1 MQSGSAVI
9 LVVMT
14 NNYLCVHGH
23 FYQPPREDPFTGR
36 VRREI
41 EAAPFHDF
49 NEKITAECYRPNAE
63 LGNFERLS
71 FDLGPTLARWLAR
84 RAPHTLRLIQ
94 AAERAN
100 VQRLGTSN
108 ALALP
113 YNHTILPL
121 ASAEEKRVQVA
132 WGIADYRHRF
142 GHPPEGMW
150 LPETAVDLATLRV
163 LADAGIRF
171 TVLAPWQAAQP
182 VDPTEP
188 YWVDLGDGR
197 ALAAFF
203 YQGPLSGAV
212 SFNPEVTSDADRFGA
227 VSLAEAASA
236 ERRANGEPQLL
247 LIATDGELYGH
258 HLPWRDRFLARLLTT
273 SAPAN
278 GWTVTSLGAYLQ
290 RHPPR
295 AWTALQPRTS
305 WSCGHGIRRWSAG
318 CACTAGDSDWKLPL
332 RQALEQL
339 AARLDQLYA
348 QKAGRLLPDAWTAL
362 TGYLGVRLGQETFPA
377 FLLRYGG
384 PPARNAARTLRRW
397 LELQCYRQLMRT
409 SCGTFFEDLARVEPR
424 NSIAYAARAL
434 SYLPVRWRR
443 PLEDEFVAALRE
455 ARSWRSG
462 QTGAEMYGELTRP
475 APRPDAS
482 RDAAR
487 PVMAAGG

>member
-1 MQSGSAVI
+1 MQTAGAAI
-9 LVVMT
+9 LLVMS
-14 NNYLCVHGH
+14 NAYLCVHGH
-23 FYQPPREDPFTGR
+23 FYQPPREDPFTGK

-63 LGNFERLS
+63 LGNFAHLS
-71 FDLGPTLARWLAR
+71 FDLGPTLAHWLAR
-84 RAPHTLRLIQ
+84 RAPRTLRLIQ

-100 VQRLGTSN
+100 AQRFGVSN

-113 YNHTILPL
+113 FNHTILPL
-121 ASAEEKRVQVA
+121 ANAQEKRVQVA
-132 WGIADYRHRF
+132 WGIADYLHRF
-142 GHPPEGMW
+142 GHPPQGMW

-163 LADAGIRF
+163 LADVGIRY
-171 TVLAPWQAAQP
+171 TILAPWQAAQP
-182 VDPTEP
+182 IDPSAP
-188 YWVDLGDGR
+188 YWVDLEDGR

-212 SFNPEVTSDADRFGA
+212 SFNPAVTSDADQFGA

-236 ERRANGEPQLL
+236 EKRASGESQLL

-295 AWTALQPRTS
+295 SWTALQPRTS
-305 WSCGHGIRRWSAG
+305 WSCGHGVLRWSEG
-318 CACTAGDSDWKLPL
+318 CACTAGDSEWKRPL
-332 RQALEQL
+332 RQALDRL
-339 AARLDQLYA
+339 AARLDRLYA
-348 QKAGRLLPDAWTAL
+348 QEAGRLLPDPWTAL
-362 TGYLGVRLGQETFPA
+362 AGYLGVRLGQETFPA

-384 PPARNAARTLRRW
+384 PPASNAARTLRRW
-397 LELQCYRQLMRT
+397 LELQYYRQLMLT

-434 SYLPVRWRR
+434 SYLPLRWRQ
-443 PLEDEFVAALRE
+443 PLEDEFVVALRE

-462 QTGAEMYGELTRP
+462 RTGAEMYHELAGPGSR
-475 APRPDAS
+475 AVGLDAT
-482 RDAAR
+482 R

>member
-1 MQSGSAVI
+1 MA
-9 LVVMT
+9 MT

-23 FYQPPREDPFTGR
+23 FYQPPREDPFTGQ

-63 LGNFERLS
+63 LGNFEQLS
-71 FDLGPTLARWLAR
+71 FDLGPTLAHWLAR
-84 RAPHTLRLIQ
+84 RAPRTLRSIQ

-100 VQRLGTSN
+100 AQRLGVSN

-121 ASAEEKRVQVA
+121 ANSQEKRVQVA
-132 WGIADYRHRF
+132 WGITDYRLRF
-142 GHPPEGMW
+142 GHRPEGMW

-163 LADAGIRF
+163 LADAGIRY

-182 VDPTEP
+182 IDPSEP
-188 YWVDLGDGR
+188 YLLDLEDGR
-197 ALAAFF
+197 ALAVFF

-212 SFNPEVTSDADRFGA
+212 SFNPDVTTDADRFAA
-227 VSLAEAASA
+227 VSLAGAASA
-236 ERRANGEPQLL
+236 EKLANGEPQLL

-258 HLPWRDRFLARLLTT
+258 HLPWRDRFLERLLTT
-273 SAPAN
+273 SAPAS

-290 RHPPR
+290 WRPPR
-295 AWTALQPRTS
+295 SWTALQHRTS
-305 WSCGHGIRRWSAG
+305 WSCGHGIRRWSEG
-318 CACTAGDSDWKLPL
+318 CACTAGDSDWKRPL
-332 RQALEQL
+332 REALDQL
-339 AARLDQLYA
+339 AARLDDLYA
-348 QKAGRLLPDAWTAL
+348 QEAGRLLPDPWTAL

-377 FLLRYGG
+377 FLLRYGR
-384 PPARNAARTLRRW
+384 PPESNAARTLRRW
-397 LELQCYRQLMRT
+397 LELQYYRQLMMT

-443 PLEDEFVAALRE
+443 PLEEEFLAALRG

-462 QTGAEMYGELTRP
+462 QTGAEMYEELMRP
-475 APRPDAS
+475 APRTVVGQDAT
-482 RDAAR
+482 R
-487 PVMAAGG
+487 PALAAGG